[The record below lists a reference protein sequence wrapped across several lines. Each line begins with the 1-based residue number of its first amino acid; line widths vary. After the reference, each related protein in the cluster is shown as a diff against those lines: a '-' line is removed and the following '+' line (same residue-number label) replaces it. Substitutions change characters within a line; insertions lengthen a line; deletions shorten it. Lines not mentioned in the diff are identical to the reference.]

1 MKIKKINKNNS
12 NIIYNK
18 ENKELSYLVISVMNK
33 DNKYRNIQ
41 YMIWVEIK

>member
-18 ENKELSYLVISVMNK
+18 ENKELHTQLYQLLI
-33 DNKYRNIQ
+33 RIINI
-41 YMIWVEIK
+41 EIFNI

>member
-18 ENKELSYLVISVMNK
+18 ENKELSYLVISVINK

-41 YMIWVEIK
+41 YMI